1 MKEHERV
8 KDLTDNHI
16 KFYVRYVDDTV
27 VVKSS
32 WKSLLIT
39 MNKKFVFI

>member
-16 KFYVRYVDDTV
+16 IKFYVRYVNDTLV
-27 VVKSS
+27 VAKSS
-32 WKSLLIT
+32 WY
-39 MNKKFVFI
+39 

>member
-16 KFYVRYVDDTV
+16 IKFYVRCVDHTLV
-27 VVKSS
+27 VPKPS
-32 WKSLLIT
+32 
-39 MNKKFVFI
+39 